1 MTEAPSQQEL
11 ENVLHCN
18 VSEHELSELLD
29 NYYRI
34 TATDGIDKVMHEHR
48 LDLVA
53 GPADST
59 FVTLATG
66 SRRQMMK
73 PHEQDL
79 SLTVMQGYPIAAV
92 PRGYVESSG
101 RPYGAQLIAKAGDE
115 ATLIGAMSAWERMMP
130 TRRAPDLS
138 RAVAHNSVQ
147 APLLSNI

>member
-1 MTEAPSQQEL
+1 MLAEAPSQQEL
-11 ENVLHCN
+11 EKALHCN

-34 TATDGIDKVMHEHR
+34 TATDGIDKAMHEHR

-66 SRRQMMK
+66 SRIPLMK
-73 PHEQDL
+73 PQEQVL
-79 SLTVMQGYPIAAV
+79 LLTVVSGYPIAAV
-92 PRGYVESSG
+92 PLGYVESSG
-101 RPYGAQLIAKAGDE
+101 RPYEAQLIAKAGDE

-138 RAVAHNSVQ
+138 WAVEHNSVQ
-147 APLLSNI
+147 AP